1 MRTNRKQFP
10 RQLREKSADSNRGD
24 STFMY
29 RGDITVLKWLDNK
42 DVRAMSTHI
51 SNGLTMV
58 KRRCGNTSSKIDVP
72 CPEIISDYN
81 QFMGGVDLTN
91 QFICYYSVGRRNIK
105 WWRKVAWRLH
115 DHAICNAHVIYKYNN
130 RTSLKKSTVS
140 IRPNSCID

>member
-1 MRTNRKQFP
+1 
-10 RQLREKSADSNRGD
+10 
-24 STFMY
+24 MY
-29 RGDITVLKWLDNK
+29 HGDITALKWLDNK

-130 RTSLKKSTVS
+130 RTSLKKSMTNLQFQLHLIHALTDSLLQVRLTS
-140 IRPNSCID
+140 GLQ